1 MTLIAPPHELRLTDL
16 HPSLADPAMT
26 SMNLLNEISIRYPE
40 AVSFAAGRPAEQF
53 FELDAV
59 HRHLDRYTEHLR
71 TERGL
76 SEEAARRQV
85 LQYGRTKGII
95 HELIAAHLAVD
106 EGIEVPAESIVVTVG
121 CQEAMFLVLRALRR
135 GPEDVVLAVSPTY
148 VGLTGAALLADL
160 PVRPVADGPDG
171 LDLADLR
178 RQLASTRAEG
188 RRPRALYLVPDVANP
203 SGASLP
209 LELRRELL
217 ELAAEED
224 FLVLEDNPY
233 CVFAGDQRLPSLK
246 ALDTGRRVVHLGSFA
261 KTALPGARVG
271 YVVADQLVADGA
283 GGTGLLADLLGMIKS
298 MTTVNTS
305 PIAQAVIGGALL
317 EHGHS
322 LRAANTEVA
331 ALYRRNLALVLAGL
345 ARRFPP
351 GGGVTWNE
359 PRGGFFLVLTV
370 PCVADDALLELSASR
385 YGVIWT
391 PMSHFYPGEGG
402 ERQLRLSVSQVDP
415 ATLDRGLDG
424 LAALLADRS

>member
-1 MTLIAPPHELRLTDL
+1 ML
-16 HPSLADPAMT
+16 HRSQLHGSLADPAMT

-53 FELDAV
+53 FDLDAV
-59 HRHLDRYTEHLR
+59 HAYLDRYLDHLQK
-71 TERGL
+71 ERGL
-76 SEEAARRQV
+76 PPEAARRQV

-95 HELIAAHLAVD
+95 HELIATHLAVD

-121 CQEAMFLVLRALRR
+121 CQEAMFLVLRALRG

-171 LDLADLR
+171 VDLADLR
-178 RQLASTRAEG
+178 RVLAATRAEG
-188 RRPRALYLVPDVANP
+188 LRPRALYLVPDVANP

-209 LELRRELL
+209 LALRHELL
-217 ELAAEED
+217 ALAGAED
-224 FLVLEDNPY
+224 FLLLEDNPY
-233 CVFAGDQRLPSLK
+233 CVFGGAERLPSLK
-246 ALDTGRRVVHLGSFA
+246 ALDTERRVIHLGSFA
-261 KTALPGARVG
+261 KTAIPGARVG
-271 YVVADQLVADGA
+271 YVVADQPVSDGA
-283 GGTGLLADLLGMIKS
+283 GSTDLLADLLGMIKS

-317 EHGHS
+317 THDHS

-331 ALYRRNLALVLAGL
+331 ALYRRNLALVLDGL

-351 GGGVTWNE
+351 GNGVTWNE

-370 PCVADDALLELSASR
+370 PRVVDDALLELSASQ

-391 PMSHFYPGEGG
+391 PMCHFYPGAGG
-402 ERQLRLSVSQVDP
+402 EHQLRLSVSQVDP
-415 ATLDRGLDG
+415 DTVDLGLDR
-424 LAALLADRS
+424 LAALLAS

>member
-1 MTLIAPPHELRLTDL
+1 
-16 HPSLADPAMT
+16 MT
-26 SMNLLNEISIRYPE
+26 SMNLLNEISIRYPR

-53 FELDAV
+53 FELAAV
-59 HRHLDRYTEHLR
+59 HRHLDRYVGHLR
-71 TERGL
+71 AERGL
-76 SEEAARRQV
+76 SEEAARRQL

-95 HELIAAHLAVD
+95 HELIAEYLAVD

-121 CQEAMFLVLRALRR
+121 CQEAMFLTLRALRR
-135 GPEDVVLAVSPTY
+135 GPEDVLLAVSPTY

-178 RQLASTRAEG
+178 RQLAAARAEG
-188 RRPRALYLVPDVANP
+188 LRPRALYLVPDVANP

-209 LELRRELL
+209 LELRRDLL
-217 ELAAEED
+217 AVAAEED
-224 FLVLEDNPY
+224 FLILEDNPY
-233 CVFAGDQRLPSLK
+233 GVFAGEQRLPSLK
-246 ALDTGRRVVHLGSFA
+246 ALDTVRRVVHLGSFA

-283 GGTGLLADLLGMIKS
+283 GGTVLLADLLGMIKS

-317 EHGHS
+317 EHGFR
-322 LRAANTEVA
+322 LRAANSEVA
-331 ALYRRNLALVLAGL
+331 ALYRRNLALVLDGL

-351 GGGVTWNE
+351 GGGVSWNE

-370 PCVADDALLELSASR
+370 PCVVDDALLELSASR

-391 PMSHFYPGEGG
+391 PMCHFHPGAGG

-415 ATLDRGLDG
+415 ATVDRGLDA
-424 LAALLADRS
+424 LAALIADRS